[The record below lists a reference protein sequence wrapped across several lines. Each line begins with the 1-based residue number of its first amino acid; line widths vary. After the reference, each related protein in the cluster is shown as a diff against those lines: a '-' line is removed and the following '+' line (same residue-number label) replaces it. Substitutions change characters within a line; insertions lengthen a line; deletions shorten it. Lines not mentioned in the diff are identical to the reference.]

1 MFENVLDFTKFFS
14 VLAKGR
20 TNVELR
26 EQFTL
31 AAGVSQSV
39 VGFTSKMSKTSAA
52 SPTSSVSGEGRN
64 GVSGPITKV
73 STLTLKGGFL
83 GPPLRNPTRV
93 QKSSLNEDLGL

>member
-1 MFENVLDFTKFFS
+1 M
-14 VLAKGR
+14 
-20 TNVELR
+20 ELR

-73 STLTLKGGFL
+73 SPGTIKGVPQGALFGLKL
-83 GPPLRNPTRV
+83 
-93 QKSSLNEDLGL
+93 KSERRSGVEFR